1 LPDLVAAAL
10 ESGLDPAT
18 PAVAV
23 ACATRPDERVI
34 AAMVSDLP
42 VRLAAEP
49 AAGPVVVMIGT
60 VFADYLER
68 SAKHDAPSDEITRM
82 RLAR

>member
-1 LPDLVAAAL
+1 
-10 ESGLDPAT
+10 
-18 PAVAV
+18 VAV

-34 AAMVSDLP
+34 AATIAALP
-42 VRLAAEP
+42 ARLVAEP

-60 VFADYLER
+60 VFADCLEKAAQDPT
-68 SAKHDAPSDEITRM
+68 SINEITRT